1 MNIQNQLV
9 RILPYLGL
17 LLVFAAGARI
27 DVMEVDAAQYA
38 NMSLE
43 MLYSNN
49 WLQVFDGGKDYL
61 DKPPLLFWLSA
72 ISFKLFG
79 IGNWQYKL
87 PSILFSLL
95 GIYSTQR
102 LGELLYDKKVGRF
115 AGLILG
121 SSVAFIIIN
130 NDVKTDT
137 ILVSA
142 IVFSIWMMVSA
153 IKTNKLKYFVGAA
166 LGITTALLTKGPI
179 GLMMPLVSV
188 GGHILLSRQWKMIV
202 NWRWLVLIS
211 LVIVGLVPMCI
222 GLYDQHGAEGLK
234 FYFWTQSFG
243 RITGESNWQ
252 NDTSPLFFFGQYVW
266 SFLPWIL
273 LGVAAVFNELRQLSS
288 KLKSKDSEYYLISG
302 IALVWLALSLS
313 KFKLPHYIFVVYPLI
328 SILTSKYIVQ
338 LKLTAGWAW
347 IQLILS
353 AVMTISLAAGL
364 TYVFP
369 SGSWLATVLLAICL
383 LAGSLFFFNFHRS
396 GQLVWPSF
404 VMTVGIGLALNLHF
418 YPELLKYQAS
428 SMAGKWLSNNSVEMG
443 NVYGFAA
450 GGRSMNFYAQHQ
462 IPWLEE
468 PTSAIEVIEPG
479 TIIYTNHKLKLEL
492 EKRGYP
498 ARQERVFEDFRIQIL
513 SIDFLNP
520 ETRSQAVNKKYL
532 LFY

>member
-1 MNIQNQLV
+1 MNLQNQLV

-17 LLVFAAGARI
+17 LLVFATGARI

-43 MLYSNN
+43 MLRSNN

-87 PSILFSLL
+87 PSILFSLI

-102 LGELLYDKKVGRF
+102 LGQLLYNKRVGQY

-121 SSVAFIIIN
+121 SSAAFIIIN

-153 IKTNKLKYFVGAA
+153 IKTNKLKYIIGAA
-166 LGITTALLTKGPI
+166 LGITAAMLTKGPI
-179 GLMMPLVSV
+179 GLMMPLVAI
-188 GGHILLSRQWKMIV
+188 GGHIILSRQWNLMM
-202 NWRWLVLIS
+202 NWRWLVLILS
-211 LVIVGLVPMCI
+211 VFIGLVPMCI
-222 GLYDQHGAEGLK
+222 GLYEQHGTEGLR

-243 RITGESNWQ
+243 RITGESSWQ
-252 NDTSPLFFFGQYVW
+252 NDASALFFFGQYVW

-273 LGVAAVFNELRQLSS
+273 LGATAVFSELWQLSS
-288 KLKSKDSEYYLISG
+288 KLKSSDSEYYLISG
-302 IALVWLALSLS
+302 ITLVWLALSLS

-328 SILTSKYIVQ
+328 SILTAKYISE
-338 LKLTAGWAW
+338 LKLTTAWAW
-347 IQLILS
+347 LQLILS
-353 AVMTISLAAGL
+353 AVVTIGLAAGL
-364 TYVFP
+364 TYIFP
-369 SGSWLATVLLAICL
+369 SGSWLAVMLLLICL
-383 LAGSLFFFNFHRS
+383 LVGSVFFFNFHRS
-396 GQLVWPSF
+396 AQLVWPSF
-404 VMTVGIGLALNLHF
+404 VMAVGIGLALNLHF

-428 SMAGKWLSNNSVEMG
+428 SMAGKWLSDNGVEMD

-479 TIIYTNHKLKLEL
+479 TTIYTNHKLKLEL
-492 EKRGYP
+492 EKRGYS
-498 ARQERVFEDFRIQIL
+498 AKQEMVFEDFRIQIL